1 MKSHSI
7 PLISPIICHQIPL
20 DSIMVLISFRFD
32 SSLSCSCS
40 SCCCTCWLWLIVVD
54 GQSMAGDSCCALMFV
69 HCCSMLFVFFYLC
82 LYLPLNCCCSV
93 DLYDILQVPR
103 FPFFRTAYV
112 CCWLRCSAVVFFVS
126 CCLCWLFYYC
136 HYHFFVINHF
146 SQSAFSFCWLW
157 FCWLGWLWW
166 LGWCCDCGCCGGSC
180 DCCACRGC
188 GFGYCWW
195 RWWF

>member
-1 MKSHSI
+1 MPSNPIRFHYGSHFF
-7 PLISPIICHQIPL
+7 P
-20 DSIMVLISFRFD
+20 FRLFPF
-32 SSLSCSCS
+32 LF
-40 SCCCTCWLWLIVVD
+40 LFFLLLHLLIVVD
-54 GQSMAGDSCCALMFV
+54 CCWWPVDGWWFLLRIDV
-69 HCCSMLFVFFYLC
+69 CSLLLDVVCFFSLC

-93 DLYDILQVPR
+93 DLYDILQVSR
-103 FPFFRTAYV
+103 LPFFRTAYV

-195 RWWF
+195 WWWF